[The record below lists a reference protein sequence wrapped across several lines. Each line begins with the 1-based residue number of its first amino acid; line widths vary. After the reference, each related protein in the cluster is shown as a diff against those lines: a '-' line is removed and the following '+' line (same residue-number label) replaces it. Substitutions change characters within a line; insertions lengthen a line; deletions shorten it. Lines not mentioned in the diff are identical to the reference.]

1 MDKFKN
7 EIIEFVKLYNDIT
20 IDEEPDITIKKLE
33 DFLKKSKEVIKIIE
47 KINEEKKSH
56 LYILED
62 FTRSY
67 FK

>member
-1 MDKFKN
+1 MDKFKSQ
-7 EIIEFVKLYNDIT
+7 IIEFVKLYNDIA
-20 IDEEPDITIKKLE
+20 IDEQPDITIKKIE
-33 DFLKKSKEVIKIIE
+33 DFLEKSKEVIKIIE

-62 FTRSY
+62 FSRTF